1 MISLPFSF
9 ALEEIETEI
18 DSCFS
23 DEVHQGFF
31 CCLQLQ
37 LHDHGRI
44 LQENLLSPRNSEIKN
59 LNELNSK
66 SNGFVLILAFY
77 SPRVVHLNTKT

>member
-18 DSCFS
+18 DSCLKHIRDSFVACS
-23 DEVHQGFF
+23 CSFMIMAG
-31 CCLQLQ
+31 
-37 LHDHGRI
+37 I
-44 LQENLLSPRNSEIKN
+44 LQENFLSPRNSEIKN